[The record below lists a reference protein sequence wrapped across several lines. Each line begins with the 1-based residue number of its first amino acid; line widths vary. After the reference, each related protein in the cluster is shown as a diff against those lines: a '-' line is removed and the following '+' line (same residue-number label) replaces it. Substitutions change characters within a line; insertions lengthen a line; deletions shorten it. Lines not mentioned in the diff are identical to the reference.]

1 MKRII
6 PVVFSLFVVCRLA
19 AQSDFLK
26 ISADI
31 RKLSVS
37 YFTDFK
43 GIKGALKTEDE
54 KQKVYYSKFKITGSV
69 DSTNLL
75 YQDKTSKSWTFSA
88 RMIKESITIDEL
100 ESMAGQIIF
109 PFGKLKSIASGVEW
123 VLMYVPEKKK
133 KVHEK
138 VKLFNLSF
146 YNGRLNPEDKTG
158 DALLLKMGA
167 EESHKNN

>member
-1 MKRII
+1 MKKII
-6 PVVFSLFVVCRLA
+6 PVIFSLFLAYGLA

-26 ISADI
+26 ISGDI
-31 RKLSVS
+31 RKLSIS

-43 GIKGALKTEDE
+43 GIKGTLKSEDD
-54 KQKVYYSKFKITGSV
+54 KQKIYYSKFKMEGSV

-75 YQDKTSKSWTFSA
+75 YQDKTTKLWTFSA
-88 RMIKESITIDEL
+88 RMIKENISIDEL

-109 PFGKLKSIASGVEW
+109 PFGNLKGIDSGVEW
-123 VLMYVPEKKK
+123 VLMYVPVKKK

-138 VKLFNLSF
+138 IKLFNLSF
-146 YNGRLNPEDKTG
+146 YNGQMNPEDKTG

-167 EESHKNN
+167 NELYKIN